1 MNLIMEE
8 LISIIVPVYNVQ
20 NYLERC
26 INSLIQQSYSNIEI
40 ILVDNMS
47 TDNSQDI
54 CKKYELRYEKIK
66 FHICK
71 EKGASAARNYGINCS
86 NGDYI
91 VFVDADDYVE
101 ADYCKYL
108 YEGITSNKADL
119 CVCGIRRINE
129 KNEII
134 SELETTQVEKKLI
147 EQSENLI
154 LDLYSKA
161 LLNSPTNKVYK
172 KKKIISLFDNTFQ
185 IGEDLLFNLKYLEQ
199 KELSVCCIDKILYNY
214 TIFNQLSNE
223 KLRYYSENR
232 LNSTIYLYKE
242 MTELG
247 KFGKYSNDY
256 FQQINDIYINK
267 ILFCYKEWAQLG
279 KSYEQYRRD
288 IEKFVNIPEIQFL
301 VSQRKKRDIKKMWIL
316 KLIKQKRIYRLS
328 IILKL
333 SSLIYSRR

>member
-1 MNLIMEE
+1 MEE

-47 TDNSQDI
+47 TDKSQDI
-54 CKKYELRYEKIK
+54 CKKYELVCEKIK
-66 FHICK
+66 FYICK
-71 EKGASAARNYGINCS
+71 EKGASAARNYGINRS

-108 YEGITSNKADL
+108 YEGIISNKADL

-134 SELETTQVEKKLI
+134 SELETTQVEKKFI

-154 LDLYSKA
+154 IDLYNKN
-161 LLNSPTNKVYK
+161 LFNFPTNKMYK
-172 KKKIISLFDNTFQ
+172 KKKIVSLFDNTFQ
-185 IGEDLLFNLKYLEQ
+185 IGEDLLFNLKYIEQ
-199 KELSVCCIDKILYNY
+199 NNLSMCCIDKILYNY
-214 TIFNQLSNE
+214 TVFNQLSKE
-223 KLRYYSENR
+223 KLMYYSENR
-232 LNSTIYLYKE
+232 LKSTIFLYKE
-242 MTELG
+242 MDKLG
-247 KFGKYSNDY
+247 KMRKYSNDY
-256 FQQINDIYINK
+256 FLHINSIYMDK

-279 KSYEQYRRD
+279 KSYKQYRKD

-301 VSQRKKRDIKKMWIL
+301 VSQQIKKDIKKMWIL
-316 KLIKQKRIYRLS
+316 KLIKLKRIYGLS